1 MKIMAKN
8 RAGRRFYLL
17 SLYLILLL
25 LIKLRKSL
33 TKSRSNATKHFLSR
47 CFISSLFS

>member
-1 MKIMAKN
+1 MHIY

-25 LIKLRKSL
+25 LIKLRKKAKDREVLQSH
-33 TKSRSNATKHFLSR
+33 AAMQLST
-47 CFISSLFS
+47 S